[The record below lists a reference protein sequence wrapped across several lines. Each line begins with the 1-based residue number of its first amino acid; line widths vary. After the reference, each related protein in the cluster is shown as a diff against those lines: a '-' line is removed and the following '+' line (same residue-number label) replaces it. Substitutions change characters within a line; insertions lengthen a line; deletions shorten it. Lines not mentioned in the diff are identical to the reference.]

1 MAEQCN
7 EQIVHYSYTGGLQ
20 LFISCI
26 LNKRCKSIITL
37 LHLVL
42 WPTVNVEIAPGTA
55 GPASLSLPCQ
65 GVMRNWWDLN
75 VLWIYSQNPP
85 PPPISPRHTRL
96 SSACK
101 TKPRNW
107 GVEGGAVDVLNV
119 GGRPGQDNDN
129 FAAHSITIGH
139 QQGTDHPGS
148 IFNGVMEPPLAIFVQ
163 IWIWNCSW
171 LCHDGQKYP
180 GMINPLKFLLLHNTA
195 AGSCRGLYFC
205 GPEPQ
210 LHHKRCQLSPQRW
223 TERRE
228 STPRLSLTIHW
239 TYKSFILI
247 FSRPLR
253 LETLILRVRESQ
265 SDRAA

>member
-1 MAEQCN
+1 MSCEYIHRILLPHQSPLATHVC
-7 EQIVHYSYTGGLQ
+7 HQ
-20 LFISCI
+20 LVR
-26 LNKRCKSIITL
+26 LNRVI
-37 LHLVL
+37 
-42 WPTVNVEIAPGTA
+42 G
-55 GPASLSLPCQ
+55 
-65 GVMRNWWDLN
+65 
-75 VLWIYSQNPP
+75 
-85 PPPISPRHTRL
+85 
-96 SSACK
+96 
-101 TKPRNW
+101 
-107 GVEGGAVDVLNV
+107 GVEGGAVNVLNV
-119 GGRPGQDNDN
+119 GGGRAQDNDN